1 MEHFSKKL
9 IEWYL
14 KNKRDLPWRSA
25 ASPYHVWLSEIM
37 LQQTRV
43 EQGMSYYLRFV
54 EAFPT
59 IFVLANAS
67 EKEVLKLWQGLG
79 YYSRARNLHHTAK
92 VIVSDYGGNFPES
105 FESLKRL
112 KGIGDYTASAIASIC
127 FEKPHAVVDG
137 NVYRVLSRY
146 FGIATPINTTEGIKA
161 FKELAQSLIDT
172 KQPGT
177 YNQAIMDFGAMQCK
191 PKNPL
196 CESCVLG
203 ESCSALRDAK
213 VDLLPVKINKNKITH
228 RYFHYLLILN
238 EQQHFCLQKRTGKDI
253 WKNLYEFP
261 KIEKEKPSSLSKT
274 EVNHHFP
281 ELLIDDFVSY
291 SEKETIHKLS
301 HQHLHIRFWIV
312 HSPKGLPEMISLAK
326 LASHPVPVPI
336 QNFIDTFFFKNREN

>member
-1 MEHFSKKL
+1 MKQFSKKL
-9 IEWYL
+9 IDWYL
-14 KNKRDLPWRSA
+14 KNQRCLPWRLS
-25 ASPYHVWLSEIM
+25 SNPYHVWLSEII

-43 EQGMSYYLRFV
+43 AQGMRYYLNFV

-59 IFVLANAS
+59 VFDLANAS
-67 EKEVLKLWQGLG
+67 EMEVLKLWQGLG

-92 VIVSDYGGNFPES
+92 VIVTDYNGNFPND
-105 FESLKRL
+105 FETLKKL

-127 FEKPHAVVDG
+127 FDKPHAVVDG

-146 FGIATPINTTEGIKA
+146 FGIATPINTTEGSKA
-161 FKELAQSLIDT
+161 FKVLAQSLIDL

-177 YNQAIMDFGAMQCK
+177 YNQAIMDFGATQCK

-196 CESCVLG
+196 CENCVLQ
-203 ESCSALRDAK
+203 ENCLALRDAT
-213 VDLLPVKINKNKITH
+213 VDALPVKIKKTRITH

-238 EQQHFCLQKRTGKDI
+238 EQQQFCLQKRTGNGI

-261 KIEKEKPSSLSKT
+261 KIEKEKSSILTK
-274 EVNHHFP
+274 EEINHHFP
-281 ELLIDDFVSY
+281 GLLIDDFVSY
-291 SEKETIHKLS
+291 NEKEIEHKLS

-312 HSPKGLPEMISLAK
+312 HSPKGLPVMISLAE

-336 QNFIDTFFFKNREN
+336 QNFINAFFFKNREN